1 MYYLILKVNLCPSIH
16 ERLDR
21 SGMPILG
28 GDVKGGP
35 TILHHIAKCIYLY
48 QMISNKYKKN
58 NNIYLFERH
67 LINGKANSISNW
79 VEMLKDQ
86 LHISSVL

>member
-16 ERLDR
+16 QRLNR
-21 SGMPILG
+21 SGMPVLRSN
-28 GDVKGGP
+28 VKGST

-48 QMISNKYKKN
+48 QLLSNKYKKN

-67 LINGKANSISNW
+67 LTNGTAINKSN
-79 VEMLKDQ
+79 
-86 LHISSVL
+86 